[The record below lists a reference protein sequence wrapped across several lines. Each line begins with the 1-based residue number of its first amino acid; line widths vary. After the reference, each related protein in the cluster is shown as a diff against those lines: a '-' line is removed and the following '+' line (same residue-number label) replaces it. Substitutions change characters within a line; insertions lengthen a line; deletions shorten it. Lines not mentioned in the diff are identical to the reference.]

1 MKFAKYLQH
10 LRRPESL
17 DIQSAPNI
25 DLALNTNPLQRRRF
39 LGTLAAG
46 AGTLALGLGGFP
58 AIAQSVASS
67 SKPHFYGICGHY
79 DYTPDYPG
87 LVLKLQSIGAKMF
100 RVDTGGFNP
109 SNVQRAGRF
118 STYLPA
124 IDPTIKVFCCITTD
138 FLGTD
143 ENSAYNIA
151 FTNGQTLA
159 QTLGPTGITDFECGN
174 ELTADTRVFRNPG
187 APGNLMGDYIAG
199 NDWNRMRGTMRGLI
213 DGIKSV
219 NPAFRCGINFT
230 IAQIAASDMLWNGV
244 SPDGSTGHPTVRWDI
259 TTWHNYQVYG
269 DLFNISL
276 DGYTTKLNVI
286 DYISKAYGKP
296 IMITEWQGTQPTDAQ
311 KAAHCTS
318 FMTEYY
324 NARDQYNI
332 ESIMMYQLGGP
343 AEFGLLANPQEKA
356 AFAAFTSSHPA

>member
-10 LRRPESL
+10 LRYQESL
-17 DIQSAPNI
+17 DAQSAPDF
-25 DLALNTNPLQRRRF
+25 DLALNTNPLQRRQF
-39 LGTLAAG
+39 LGALVAG
-46 AGTLALGLGGFP
+46 AGSLALAGLP
-58 AIAQSVASS
+58 AVARSATLS

-79 DYTPDYPG
+79 DYG
-87 LVLKLQSIGAKMF
+87 SSKAQLVSDLQSIGATMF
-100 RVDTGGFNP
+100 RVDTGGFDP
-109 SNVQRAGRF
+109 THLHMAGRF
-118 STYLPA
+118 TEMTA
-124 IDPTIKVFCCITTD
+124 IDPRIKIFCCINTG

-151 FTNGQTLA
+151 FTNGQALA
-159 QTLGPTGITDFECGN
+159 QTLGPMGITDFECGN
-174 ELTADTRVFRNPG
+174 EMTASTRVFRHPG
-187 APGNLMGDYIAG
+187 APGNLMSDYIAG

-213 DGIKSV
+213 DGVKSV

-276 DGYTTKLNVI
+276 DGYTKKLNVI

-311 KAAHCTS
+311 KAAHCTQ

-343 AEFGLLANPQEKA
+343 AEFGLFANPQEKA